1 MTIRTRA
8 SVEEMIAPGAE
19 AVLAPVLVGFCIG
32 PRCLMGILVGDIA
45 RDCMVAILSSN
56 ARDA

>member
-1 MTIRTRA
+1 M
-8 SVEEMIAPGAE
+8 SVALIAPGAD
-19 AVLAPVLVGFCIG
+19 AGLAPVLVGFGTG
-32 PRCLMGILVGDIA
+32 PQCLMGILVGDTA